1 MRGRIGVSNAAG
13 LSKSGLSNYAMP
25 RELTKLTRT
34 DQSLAALSRGTPMS
48 HQIRLTK
55 PNRFVF
61 AAVLIAFATAGLP
74 SQVVRAGDFSIADSK
89 GKHLDI
95 IAPSGKPL
103 LRYVYG
109 RDTSTPELTFDTAK
123 IFAHV
128 IAPNGKTTLTKGP
141 GGKYPHHRG
150 IFIGWSKLKH
160 DGKSHDLWHVRNTA
174 QLHQKFGETK
184 ADSNGASITSSI
196 FWVGNHEK
204 TVIEEQRTYTV
215 VAQEGAYAVVD
226 FTSELKAA
234 NGDVE
239 LNGDPEHAGIQFRP
253 SQQVAENKSAKYLF
267 HGEGIDPKKN
277 QDLPWAAVSF
287 LVDDEAWTV
296 QQMSHPSNP
305 KGARWSA
312 YRDYGRFGPF
322 TVVKIADGK
331 TQTFRYRFRVTKG
344 DAPTREALAKQYANY
359 AK

>member
-1 MRGRIGVSNAAG
+1 MKNFHNTTRRI
-13 LSKSGLSNYAMP
+13 
-25 RELTKLTRT
+25 
-34 DQSLAALSRGTPMS
+34 SLAAVLLS
-48 HQIRLTK
+48 LT
-55 PNRFVF
+55 
-61 AAVLIAFATAGLP
+61 LTQLL
-74 SQVVRAGDFSIADSK
+74 SQSAQADDFSISDTK
-89 GKHLDI
+89 GKHLEI
-95 IAPSGKPL
+95 VAPSGKPL

-123 IFAHV
+123 IFSHV
-128 IAPNGKTTLTKGP
+128 VAPNGKTTLTKGA
-141 GGKYPHHRG
+141 GGKFPHHRG
-150 IFIGWSKLKH
+150 IFIGWSKIKH

-174 QLHQKFGETK
+174 QLHVEFGEMK
-184 ADSNGASITSSI
+184 ADSKGASVTSTI
-196 FWVGNHEK
+196 NWVGNQKK
-204 TVIEEQRTYTV
+204 TVITEQRTYSV
-215 VAQEGAYAVVD
+215 VAQEGAYAVID
-226 FTSELKAA
+226 FTSELKAT

-253 SQQVAENKSAKYLF
+253 SQQVAEQKSAKYLF
-267 HGEGIDPKKN
+267 HAEGVDPKKQ

-287 LVDDEAWTV
+287 NVDKEPWSV
-296 QQMSHPSNP
+296 QHMSHPSNP

-344 DAPTREALAKQYANY
+344 ELPTRESLAAQHAAY